1 MDYWDVVHQAI
12 QLNSVNERDMFM
24 MQGLKNL
31 GIERGK
37 PLEPTAE
44 QVAILE
50 DAALVGDLGVD
61 NLARQHIGSDPP
73 EYTRLGEELR

>member
-1 MDYWDVVHQAI
+1 MDYWEVVHQAI

-37 PLEPTAE
+37 PLEPAAE

-61 NLARQHIGSDPP
+61 NIARQQIGSDPP